1 MNKTNIILLSSF
13 SVLVLV
19 GGIWYYLDQN
29 KKAKAEEEA
38 FLNENLEANKKTKT
52 QTKSSS
58 STKASTAITNNTKAL
73 TSYDVLS
80 GQANKTIP
88 SGTNMVIINSAT
100 SNTSA
105 NQLHENFIYLD
116 KEPYS
121 KDFYNNKIFEIIKNL
136 GSKADLYEV
145 AKKYDT
151 SYNKNTFK
159 AKAGSKYD
167 NLYNRLSNLSNWSD
181 INKNILN
188 KPLIRK

>member
-19 GGIWYYLDQN
+19 GGIWYYLYQN

-100 SNTSA
+100 SNTLA
-105 NQLHENFIYLD
+105 NQLHESFIYLD

-151 SYNKNTFK
+151 SYNKDTFK

>member
-88 SGTNMVIINSAT
+88 SGTNMVIVNSAT
-100 SNTSA
+100 SNTLA

-116 KEPYS
+116 NEPYS